1 MPAPSDMMSLE
12 RADEFARSPLTEYP
26 PQFNML
32 SRVAESIY
40 WMARYVE
47 RAENIARFID
57 VNITFNLDYER
68 EGRDQWIPLVQIT
81 GDDELFEQ
89 RYKSAD
95 RVNVIKFLAFDS
107 EYSSSLIASL
117 RMAREN
123 ARTVREAIPSEVW
136 EQINDFYHFVKRTQ
150 VPTDSL
156 EGLAEIFAQVKQH
169 SHLYNGILDAT
180 MSRGEGWHFANMG
193 RMLERADKTSRLID
207 VKYFTLMQNVTDVN
221 TTIDDLQWSALLR
234 SVSGFEM
241 YRKRFHAITVHRVA
255 EFLIRDPVFPRSCR
269 FCLGQAQQS
278 LGAIIANGRQR
289 PINKAEI
296 ALRNLTK
303 ELDDLNVRQV
313 IDAGMHEFIDDFQS
327 RLNEVGGAIFETYFD
342 RSRLDEVSSQSQ
354 SLA

>member
-1 MPAPSDMMSLE
+1 MTPPSDIISL
-12 RADEFARSPLTEYP
+12 RGAGCVPDSNLSDFP

-81 GDDELFEQ
+81 GDDELFAE
-89 RYKSAD
+89 RSTSAN
-95 RVNVIKFLAFDS
+95 RSNVIKFLAFDT
-107 EYSSSLIASL
+107 EYPNSLIASL

-136 EQINDFYHFVKRTQ
+136 EQINDFYHFVKRTH
-150 VPTDSL
+150 VPPESL
-156 EGLAEIFAQVKQH
+156 EELAEFFVQVKQH

-180 MSRGEGWHFANMG
+180 MSRGDGWHFANLG

-207 VKYFTLMQNVTDVN
+207 VKYFILMRNVTDIN
-221 TTIDDLQWSALLR
+221 TTMDDLQWSALLR

-241 YRKRFHAITVHRVA
+241 YRKRFHAITVQRVA
-255 EFLIRDPVFPRSCR
+255 EFLIRDPVFPRSCQ
-269 FCLGQAQQS
+269 FCLSQALHS
-278 LGAIIANGRQR
+278 LEAIMAVGRKR

-296 ALRNLTK
+296 ALRDLSR
-303 ELDDLNVRQV
+303 ELRDLNVRQV
-313 IDAGMHEFIDDFQS
+313 IDSGMHEFIDDFQS
-327 RLNEVGGAIFETYFD
+327 RLNDVGGAIFETYFD
-342 RSRLDEVSSQSQ
+342 RTRLDEISSQSQ
-354 SLA
+354 SMT